1 MADIFSGIIS
11 AGLGLA
17 SGNPLAIASGVAGI
31 GLSIAGGIGSA
42 SAASQKAEAER
53 AIAGLETKQDQV
65 RKQAME
71 ISARRQQMEVLRNQQ
86 RARSLALN
94 NATSQGAQF
103 GSGLQGGYGQVAGQS
118 GVNLLGIS
126 QGLQSG
132 QQMFG
137 LNQQVNQQK
146 MNIASSESSAA
157 TSAGLSKLGGGLLN
171 SFQPI
176 KNLSGNLG
184 SNSGYVTGDTSY
196 GGWMS
201 SMGTGGLI

>member
-1 MADIFSGIIS
+1 MDPIT
-11 AGLGLA
+11 
-17 SGNPLAIASGVAGI
+17 AITA
-31 GLSIAGGIGSA
+31 GSA
-42 SAASQKAEAER
+42 AVGLISSIMGGSDKYAAAKQTAAAQSQ
-53 AIAGLETKQDQV
+53 IAGLETQQDAV

-71 ISARRQQMEVLRNQQ
+71 VGARRQQMEVLRNQQ

-103 GSGLQGGYGQVAGQS
+103 GSGLQGGYGQIAGQT
-118 GVNLLGIS
+118 GVNMLGIS

-137 LNQQVNQQK
+137 LNAQINTQK
-146 MNIASSESSAA
+146 QMIAQASAMSAQGQGESALG
-157 TSAGLSKLGGGLLN
+157 AGILGNLGT
-171 SFQPI
+171 I
-176 KNLSGNLG
+176 KNLSGG
-184 SNSGYVTGDTSY
+184 ISGPASAGGGMSSY